1 MGDPQE
7 GKGIDSM
14 NVSYARGPVWG
25 PHHRSVYRSHSTD
38 GGTET
43 PGGEVFS
50 PLLLPS
56 LETFHTVSAHF
67 FSSGH
72 LVESDKGKT
81 FFSVLILLPIP

>member
-38 GGTET
+38 GGTRRR
-43 PGGEVFS
+43 S
-50 PLLLPS
+50 LLTS
-56 LETFHTVSAHF
+56 SFAF
-67 FSSGH
+67 FGDFPH
-72 LVESDKGKT
+72 R
-81 FFSVLILLPIP
+81 